1 VNNDIYER
9 VSSLQVREGISRM
22 VCVGCGED
30 DTRLFQDHHIYGKT
44 NSNDVTPLC
53 LNCHAKV
60 TFNQN
65 KCSPSARSSSASD
78 EQKLGI
84 LLVSVGS
91 LLESIGKTL
100 KDRGYGLISN
110 E

>member
-1 VNNDIYER
+1 MDNDIYEKIT
-9 VSSLQVREGISRM
+9 SLQIREGYGGI

-30 DTRLFQDHHIYGKT
+30 DSRLFQAHHIYGKT

-53 LNCHAKV
+53 LNCHAKM

-65 KCSPSARSSSASD
+65 KCSPSVRSSVATE

-91 LLESIGKTL
+91 LLESIGKNL
-100 KDRGYGLISN
+100 KNSGYGMISD